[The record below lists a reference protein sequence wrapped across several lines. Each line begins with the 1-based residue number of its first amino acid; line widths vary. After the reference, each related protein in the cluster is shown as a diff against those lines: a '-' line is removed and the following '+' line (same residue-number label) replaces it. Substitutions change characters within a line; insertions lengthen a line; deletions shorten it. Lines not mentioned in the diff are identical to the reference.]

1 MVARKGF
8 LFLINQLEAI
18 GEPNQEPPEGAHQVP
33 STSAIRKP
41 GTTIVILMYDKMP
54 LGRVGVSKI
63 NLRVGYFLPLDGAVR
78 AFARPRP
85 VGLGAWWPGECG
97 VEKSQAL

>member
-8 LFLINQLEAI
+8 LFLIDQLEAI
-18 GEPNQEPPEGAHQVP
+18 EEPNQEPPEGAHQVP

-54 LGRVGVSKI
+54 LWRLGVSKI
-63 NLRVGYFLPLDGAVR
+63 NSADWIFPTL
-78 AFARPRP
+78 
-85 VGLGAWWPGECG
+85 
-97 VEKSQAL
+97 